1 MSEKA
6 SSYLYSRAKS
16 HEQEKII
23 DRMLELDL
31 NERQIKEVITRIPF
45 ITQSDKQLL
54 FGMIDEQVRYQDHL
68 ASQIHPE
75 APRGLLPLGNDAER
89 RLLLKKFALGKVETE
104 AQYKAVMK
112 IFATQEPVLHSF
124 ERIRDMSFL
133 DDADLE
139 LMRRIAEG
147 KLEAFYDR
155 RMGRSV
161 RYSQE

>member
-54 FGMIDEQVRYQDHL
+54 FGMIDEQVRYQDRL

-75 APRGLLPLGNDAER
+75 APRGLLPLGNDGE
-89 RLLLKKFALGKVETE
+89 
-104 AQYKAVMK
+104 Q
-112 IFATQEPVLHSF
+112 I
-124 ERIRDMSFL
+124 
-133 DDADLE
+133 
-139 LMRRIAEG
+139 
-147 KLEAFYDR
+147 
-155 RMGRSV
+155 GRAHV
-161 RYSQE
+161 